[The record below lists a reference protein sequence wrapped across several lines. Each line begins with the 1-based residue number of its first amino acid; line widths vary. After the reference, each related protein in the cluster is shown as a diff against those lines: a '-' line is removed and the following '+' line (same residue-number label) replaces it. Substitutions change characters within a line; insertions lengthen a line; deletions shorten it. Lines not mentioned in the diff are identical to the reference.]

1 MTWRCWAGGIAVFA
15 ADRDDGYF
23 TSDRH
28 RLESATYAIASEDI
42 DLGVDELDWAPDGLL
57 GDVRVHVDGDKA
69 TFVGIGRDSDVDRY
83 LGDVVHDELVGFDGD
98 DAQFD
103 RPQGSARATSPGGQN
118 FWVAKAE
125 GSGEQELT
133 WDAEF
138 GPWSVVLMNAD
149 PARGIDFEAD
159 TGVKL
164 GWAIWAGLGMLLV
177 GLLTTVGA
185 VAVIVLIGRRPAATR
200 RPAV

>member
-1 MTWRCWAGGIAVFA
+1 MAGAGRAIAIVFAGIGALIGLALVGGGIAVFA

-57 GDVRVHVDGDKA
+57 GDVRVRVDGDKA

-83 LGDVVHDELVGFDGD
+83 LDDVVHDELIGFDGD

-103 RPQGSARATSPGGQN
+103 RHG
-118 FWVAKAE
+118 
-125 GSGEQELT
+125 
-133 WDAEF
+133 
-138 GPWSVVLMNAD
+138 
-149 PARGIDFEAD
+149 
-159 TGVKL
+159 
-164 GWAIWAGLGMLLV
+164 AGRSL
-177 GLLTTVGA
+177 
-185 VAVIVLIGRRPAATR
+185 RRPVSRTSG
-200 RPAV
+200 